1 MSFRRHY
8 IREIVSRYNNRAARD
23 VQLEAIHRR
32 RAATAV
38 PIADPNNPESS
49 SRGPEFIAPSKADED
64 SMRAIS
70 VDMVTP
76 YQGHGR
82 LVFEN
87 EISLEDIDEDKDGE
101 LQDEQQEEETKQG
114 TVPRSVAKGSTLNEV
129 FRNEYRNTF
138 HDNRPSILEF
148 KPNLQLSPS
157 PDNSYLESSYSLDD
171 SAAAAGA
178 EAAVTESLPQ
188 EEGALGETNESK
200 SQGGNGKRRS
210 TKGLLLSA
218 TLFTISFY
226 LTFVL

>member
-1 MSFRRHY
+1 
-8 IREIVSRYNNRAARD
+8 
-23 VQLEAIHRR
+23 
-32 RAATAV
+32 
-38 PIADPNNPESS
+38 
-49 SRGPEFIAPSKADED
+49 
-64 SMRAIS
+64 
-70 VDMVTP
+70 
-76 YQGHGR
+76 
-82 LVFEN
+82 VFEN

-171 SAAAAGA
+171 SAAAAGTEAAEA